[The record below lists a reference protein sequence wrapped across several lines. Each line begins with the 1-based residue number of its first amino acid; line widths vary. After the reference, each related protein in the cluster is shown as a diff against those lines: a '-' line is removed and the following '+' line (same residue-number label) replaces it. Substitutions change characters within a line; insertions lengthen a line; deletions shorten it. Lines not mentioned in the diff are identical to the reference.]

1 MLQRFK
7 SFVLGR
13 RPIAGALVLVLGRQG
28 LPYATTLFMHAS
40 LGAALT
46 AQYAAITASRR
57 AAQQRQAA
65 RAALAG
71 GAARLGALE
80 EAAAEAD
87 SCARLLTALRAE
99 TFSNGIWEA
108 AAAGQSIDLELLE
121 V

>member
-1 MLQRFK
+1 MLQHFNT
-7 SFVLGR
+7 FLPWR
-13 RPIAGALVLVLGRQG
+13 RPVAGALVLVLGRLG
-28 LPYATTLFMHAS
+28 LPYAATLFMHAS

-46 AQYAAITASRR
+46 AQYAAITTSRW

-65 RAALAG
+65 RAARAG
-71 GAARLGALE
+71 EAALLGALE

-99 TFSNGIWEA
+99 TFSNSIWEA
-108 AAAGQSIDLELLE
+108 AAAGQSIDLALLE

>member
-1 MLQRFK
+1 MLQHFK
-7 SFVLGR
+7 TCLLR
-13 RPIAGALVLVLGRQG
+13 RRSVAGALVLVLGRLG
-28 LPYATTLFMHAS
+28 LPYAATLFMHAS

-65 RAALAG
+65 RAARAG
-71 GAARLGALE
+71 EAARLGASE
-80 EAAAEAD
+80 EAAAD

-99 TFSNGIWEA
+99 SFSNGIWEA
-108 AAAGQSIDLELLE
+108 AAAGQSIDLALLE